1 MSRLLGFDVWS
12 KNLFVPMYGDVS
24 MSGRAISFM
33 LRLFM
38 TVVLGLALLFW
49 IIVMFAFGLLYLLIL
64 PVAVIGILAQIIFL
78 FFA

>member
-12 KNLFVPMYGDVS
+12 KNLFVPMYGDAS

-38 TVVLGLALLFW
+38 TVVLGLVLLFW

-64 PVAVIGILAQIIFL
+64 PVSMIGILAQIIFL
-78 FFA
+78 FSA

>member
-1 MSRLLGFDVWS
+1 
-12 KNLFVPMYGDVS
+12 MYGDVS